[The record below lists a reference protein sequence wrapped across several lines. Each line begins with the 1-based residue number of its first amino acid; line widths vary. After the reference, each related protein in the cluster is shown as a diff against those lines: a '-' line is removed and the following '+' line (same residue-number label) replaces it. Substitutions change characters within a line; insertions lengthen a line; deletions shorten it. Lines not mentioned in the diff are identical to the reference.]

1 MNLEAKMV
9 TFSEITIKYTDEE
22 ISEVLYS
29 ERGDEGIPLTDEE
42 LVQLINELSIY
53 LDDRHK

>member
-1 MNLEAKMV
+1 MKLEAKMV
-9 TFSEITIKYTDEE
+9 TFSEFTIKYTESE
-22 ISEVLYS
+22 ISEVVNS